1 MTWTNSLK
9 DASLKSATSESITDG
24 VFTYSEVLS
33 MLQNTA
39 QGGISTIEFFDLNTI
54 YKNSVDLF
62 SNDYVKTITYN
73 VILGNPAN
81 ATWWGG
87 AKQISDTEVLGNLAA
102 GSSQLHAE
110 RLIGKW
116 FLGLDLP
123 MPLVGGDTANSKAA
137 SGVYSYGTS
146 TGALFV
152 DGSLRFI

>member
-123 MPLVGGDTANSKAA
+123 MPLVGGDTANSNCLL
-137 SGVYSYGTS
+137 YTS
-146 TGALFV
+146 PSPR
-152 DGSLRFI
+152 DS